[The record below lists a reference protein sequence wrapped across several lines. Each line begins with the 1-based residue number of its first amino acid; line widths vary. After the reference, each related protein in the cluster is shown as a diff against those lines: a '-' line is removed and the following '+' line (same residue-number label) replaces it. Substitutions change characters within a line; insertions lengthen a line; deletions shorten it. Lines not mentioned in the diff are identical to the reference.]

1 MPTGTFQRGNAR
13 RQSETRSIGAGKVS
27 LRVRAQLG
35 ATDGCKSAGQS
46 DIKRRKKIRY
56 AISPAWCS
64 VHPGATLLPCAAC
77 TLL

>member
-46 DIKRRKKIRY
+46 DIKRRKKDQV
-56 AISPAWCS
+56 CD
-64 VHPGATLLPCAAC
+64 
-77 TLL
+77 